1 MFYLWGGGNQMLMS
15 TQAEIIYG
23 FTCDFINSF
32 ETLTQT
38 NGLIGTGSWAFFVK
52 VKFLSVN
59 LADCREQKTLIC
71 VLFIDKHLW
80 YNHELLKTRPD
91 MLH

>member
-38 NGLIGTGSWAFFVK
+38 N
-52 VKFLSVN
+52 
-59 LADCREQKTLIC
+59 
-71 VLFIDKHLW
+71 
-80 YNHELLKTRPD
+80 
-91 MLH
+91 